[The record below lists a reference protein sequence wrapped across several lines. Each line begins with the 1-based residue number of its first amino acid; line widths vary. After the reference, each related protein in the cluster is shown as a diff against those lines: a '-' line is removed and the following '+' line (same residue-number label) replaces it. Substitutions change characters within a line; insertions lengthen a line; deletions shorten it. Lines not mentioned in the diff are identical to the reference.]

1 VGPAAVDGD
10 GLGPPAYAQGALSD
24 VVPAIGAALG
34 VAEPDREPRPWNPQ
48 PTCRACLFLID
59 GMGRELLAGHE
70 RYAPYLTELL
80 RRPGRGRTLTAG
92 FPSTT
97 STSLASIGTG
107 LPPGAHGMLGYRL
120 LVPSSG
126 QLMNALRWDQNVDP
140 LEWQPHPTMFEQMS
154 AAGIAVTHV
163 SSPRFADSGL
173 TRSVFRGA
181 RFSGA
186 EAIDQQ
192 ARQAIEALQAAERTF
207 VYLYYRDLDFIGHT
221 SGVGSP
227 RWREE
232 LSFVDGLV
240 QRLAEQLPREA
251 TLFVTADHGMVDVP
265 PDRRIDMDQDLE
277 LRAGVALLG
286 GEARARHLY
295 ATPGAARDVLA
306 IWEERL
312 DGVAVV
318 RGKDQAIAEGWFGP
332 PAEVD
337 GSMSARVGD
346 VIVAMREDWAVIAG
360 EREMVDSRQVGM
372 HGSLTATEQLV
383 PLLEIRGDERE
394 ALDAAA
400 EAAEDASADA
410 PSAHYDYSSSR

>member
-1 VGPAAVDGD
+1 MGPAAVDGD
-10 GLGPPAYAQGALSD
+10 GLDPPAYASGALSD

-34 VAEPDREPRPWNPQ
+34 VPEPGREFGPWSPQ
-48 PTCRACLFLID
+48 PTNRACLFLID
-59 GMGRELLAGHE
+59 GMGRDLLAGHE

-80 RRPGRGRTLTAG
+80 RHPERGRTLTAG

-120 LVPSSG
+120 VVPSSG
-126 QLMNALRWDQNVDP
+126 QLMNALRWDQDVDP
-140 LEWQPHPTMFEQMS
+140 LEWQPHETMFERLS

-192 ARQAIEALQAAERTF
+192 ARQAIEALQVAERTF

-221 SGVGSP
+221 TGVGSP

-232 LSFVDGLV
+232 LTFVDALV
-240 QRLAEQLPREA
+240 QRLVEQLPREA

-265 PDRRIDMDQDLE
+265 AQRRIDVDQDPE
-277 LRAGVALLG
+277 LRAGVALFG

-318 RGKDQAIAEGWFGP
+318 RGKEKAMAEGWFGP
-332 PAEVD
+332 PAELD
-337 GSMSARVGD
+337 EAMSARIGD
-346 VIVAMREDWAVIAG
+346 VIVAMREDWAVIAS
-360 EREMVDSRQVGM
+360 EREAVDSRQIGM
-372 HGSLTATEQLV
+372 HGSLTSAEQLV
-383 PLLEIRGDERE
+383 PLLEIRGQ
-394 ALDAAA
+394 
-400 EAAEDASADA
+400 
-410 PSAHYDYSSSR
+410 